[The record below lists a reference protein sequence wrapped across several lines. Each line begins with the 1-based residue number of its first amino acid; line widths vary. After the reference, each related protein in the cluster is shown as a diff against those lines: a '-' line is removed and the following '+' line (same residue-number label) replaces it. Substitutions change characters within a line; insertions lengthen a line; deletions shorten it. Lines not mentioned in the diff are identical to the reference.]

1 MEHLIIALEAPMM
14 SFGDTLTDTRGPT
27 RSFPGVSAV
36 TGLLANAL
44 GWRRTQPERLQ
55 ALHDSLLIGSR
66 IDRDPMGGRPALD
79 YQTADLNH
87 DDAGWTTHGVVET
100 RSGEAKTFESQH
112 LRFREYIPDC
122 RVITALRANPGP
134 GDTSVPSIDEMM
146 EALIRPAR
154 PLFIGRKPFIPSTNI
169 FHEIREADNILQA
182 LLETPPSE
190 PDEMPSQVRLC
201 WPATEGDPL
210 AAGVSV
216 TQRRHISDLRNWHTR
231 LHGGRRPVLEGT
243 IPKRTLTGQ

>member
-1 MEHLIIALEAPMM
+1 MM

-66 IDRDPMGGRPALD
+66 IDRDPMWGRPALD

-100 RSGEAKTFESQH
+100 RSGDAKTFESQH
-112 LRFREYIPDC
+112 LRFREYIADC
-122 RVITALRANPGP
+122 RVITALRTCLRTPEYIMLRLLPRRGNHVSFLSQRHQPGAICF
-134 GDTSVPSIDEMM
+134 GS
-146 EALIRPAR
+146 
-154 PLFIGRKPFIPSTNI
+154 
-169 FHEIREADNILQA
+169 ADFADGPTPDQA
-182 LLETPPSE
+182 PHRRL
-190 PDEMPSQVRLC
+190 VRCFSWGAVCFEKRLSM
-201 WPATEGDPL
+201 AH
-210 AAGVSV
+210 AA
-216 TQRRHISDLRNWHTR
+216 
-231 LHGGRRPVLEGT
+231 RRPSPVANLLQILPAME
-243 IPKRTLTGQ
+243 